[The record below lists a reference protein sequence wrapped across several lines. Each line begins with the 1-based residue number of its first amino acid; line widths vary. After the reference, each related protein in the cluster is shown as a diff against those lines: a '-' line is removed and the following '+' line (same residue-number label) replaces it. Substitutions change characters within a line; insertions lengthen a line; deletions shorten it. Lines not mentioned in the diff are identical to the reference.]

1 MNMSTFDKDYYIIV
15 LHDDDTIPELTPDVD
30 TVKKP
35 FTYAVLPL
43 GGKPLIFENGA
54 LDWQMGRNV
63 TPMDPPPSVLFY
75 GAHLIVHDEI
85 AGKLRDMELPNLAVQ
100 AAIYIDHKKKW
111 HENYWFLTF
120 TAEFDCWDR
129 EHSDYDPEPI
139 SDTDPP
145 MYEVSKYSLNEQLLE
160 KTPLSERLLFQMG
173 GTTVGKK
180 FVHKSIADIFR
191 VEGVDLVLVED
202 Y

>member
-1 MNMSTFDKDYYIIV
+1 MNMSAFDKDYYII
-15 LHDDDTIPELTPDVD
+15 LLSDDDSIPELTPDVD
-30 TVKKP
+30 MVKKP

-54 LDWQMGRNV
+54 LDWQRERNI
-63 TPMDPPPSVLFY
+63 TPMDPPPDILFY
-75 GAHLIVHDEI
+75 GSNLIVCDEI
-85 AGKLRDMELPNLAVQ
+85 AGKLRNMELPNLAIQ

-120 TAEFDCWDR
+120 TVKFDCWDR
-129 EHSDYDPEPI
+129 ANSSYDPEPI
-139 SDTDPP
+139 DTEPP
-145 MYEVSKYSLNEQLLE
+145 SYEIVKYSLNEQLLE
-160 KTPLSERLLFQMG
+160 KTPLSERLLFKIG
-173 GTTVGKK
+173 GTTTGEK

>member
-1 MNMSTFDKDYYIIV
+1 MSAFDKDYYII
-15 LHDDDTIPELTPDVD
+15 LSPDDDSIPTLAPDVD
-30 TVKKP
+30 TAKKP

-54 LDWQMGRNV
+54 LDWQLEHDV
-63 TPMDPPPSVLFY
+63 TPMDPPPNILFY
-75 GAHLIVHDEI
+75 GSNLIVCDEI
-85 AGKLRDMELPNLAVQ
+85 SDKLWNLEIPNLAIQ

-111 HENYWFLTF
+111 YENYWFLTF

-129 EHSDYDPEPI
+129 EHSKHHSEPI

-145 MYEVSKYSLNEQLLE
+145 MYEVSKYSLNERLLE
-160 KTPLSERLLFQMG
+160 KTPLSERLLFKMG
-173 GTTVGKK
+173 GTTAGEK